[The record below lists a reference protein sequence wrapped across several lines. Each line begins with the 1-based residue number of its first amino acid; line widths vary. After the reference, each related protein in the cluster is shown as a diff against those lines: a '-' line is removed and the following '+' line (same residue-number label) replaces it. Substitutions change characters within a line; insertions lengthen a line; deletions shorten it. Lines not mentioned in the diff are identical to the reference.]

1 MRFFRGMMA
10 STLVD
15 REVVT
20 EQVPLVAPPHVHGRA
35 RELAHFAVRPNLGAG
50 LRAGVATVAPI
61 LAAQALGIA
70 DPMWLGLAGFST
82 AIADKGGAYLARA
95 RTMGGV
101 AIGMALSGMVAGL
114 ASERPHLS
122 IPLILLWAAA
132 GALMRA
138 FGAAPGTVGLS
149 AVITFIISLSMPAHT
164 IGAALERG
172 GLLVAGSAFA
182 MALSLFLWPVRAYA
196 PARGALAEAWR
207 ALADYA
213 DSVAHAQPRDF
224 ARFRSALEAA
234 RTTLAETRRGRPG
247 ESGRGERLL
256 MLSETANRTF
266 SALTALG
273 GALDAAAWSGQARGA
288 ERARETAAQMA
299 ALARELAD
307 AVSRE
312 RAPAPPPFPAP
323 GTAEEE
329 GGWLD
334 RLSAALRH
342 EATLGWQA
350 AAGVESGRRVR
361 PPESPSE
368 SRQTVMEVLRENLT
382 FRSVTLRHAL
392 RVGVTTAA
400 ATALAHALGV
410 ERGYWVAL
418 TALIVLQPSAGATW
432 VKGVQRIVGTMA
444 GGIVAAGI
452 IALVHDP
459 AALLAIVFV
468 LATAAVSVLLVN
480 YGVYS
485 ALLTPTFVLL
495 AEAATPDPHLAG
507 IRVANTLIGGALA
520 LVAARVLWPARE
532 GLAFR
537 GHLAAAIRALAAYVR
552 VATRRH
558 AHAATRAEADETRRA
573 AGLAVLNAEESLQLV
588 LWEGRRDRT
597 GEAGMAALAYVR
609 RGAEAANALAYAQA
623 SDPEAAAQVA
633 AFGVDAERAL
643 EALADGLDHA
653 PEELR
658 NPEIT
663 PPPYKPMVGRVMA
676 ELAEDVRA
684 LGGVLAR
691 GLVAARQ
698 EDVDAGGA
706 VTSLPRIVSTK
717 ARKRRPAKSGCRA
730 NASS

>member
-1 MRFFRGMMA
+1 LANQDPG
-10 STLVD
+10 
-15 REVVT
+15 T
-20 EQVPLVAPPHVHGRA
+20 EPQPLVAAPGVHGRA
-35 RELAHFAVRPNLGAG
+35 HELARFSVRPNLGAG

-61 LAAQALGIA
+61 LIA
-70 DPMWLGLAGFST
+70 HAMGVGAGATWLGLAGFST
-82 AIADKGGAYLARA
+82 AIGDKGGAYATRA
-95 RTMGGV
+95 RTMGGLAV
-101 AIGMALSGMVAGL
+101 GIAVSGMLGGL
-114 ASERPHLS
+114 ASGRPQLS
-122 IPLILLWAAA
+122 IPFIFLLATA

-149 AVITFIISLSMPAHT
+149 SVITFIISLSAPAHSLGEVT
-164 IGAALERG
+164 QRG
-172 GLLVAGSAFA
+172 GLLLAGSAFA

-196 PARGALAEAWR
+196 PARGALGECWR

-224 ARFRSALEAA
+224 SRFRTALEAA

-266 SALTALG
+266 GALTALG
-273 GALDAAAWSGQARGA
+273 GALDAAAWSGNASGADEARH
-288 ERARETAAQMA
+288 TAGQVA

-307 AVSRE
+307 AVERE
-312 RAPAPPPFPAP
+312 RAPAPPPFPA
-323 GTAEEE
+323 GETTDGGG

-334 RLSAALRH
+334 RLAAALRR

-350 AAGVESGRRVR
+350 AAGVESGRRVL
-361 PPESPSE
+361 PPDTPAE

-392 RVGVTTAA
+392 RVGVTAA
-400 ATALAHALGV
+400 LATALAHVLGV
-410 ERGYWVAL
+410 QRGYWVTL

-432 VKGVQRIVGTMA
+432 VKGVQRIGGTVA

-459 AALLAIVFV
+459 AVLLGIVFV
-468 LATAAVSVLLVN
+468 LAVAAVSVLLVN

-495 AEAATPDPHLAG
+495 AETSTPDPHLAG
-507 IRVANTLIGGALA
+507 IRMINTLIGGALA
-520 LVAARVLWPARE
+520 LVAARVLWPAPE

-537 GHLAAAIRALAAYVR
+537 GRLASAIHALAAYVR

-558 AHAATRAEADETRRA
+558 AHAATRAEADDARRA

-588 LWEGRRDRT
+588 LWEGRRDRA

-609 RGAEAANALAYAQA
+609 RAAEAANALGYAPA
-623 SDPEAAAQVA
+623 SNPDASAHVM
-633 AFGVDAERAL
+633 AFGEAAERAL
-643 EALADGLDHA
+643 DELASSLDTA
-653 PEELR
+653 PEEVRIPDLTAPASKPVVER
-658 NPEIT
+658 LMQEI
-663 PPPYKPMVGRVMA
+663 A
-676 ELAEDVRA
+676 ADVRA
-684 LGGVLAR
+684 LGGTLAR
-691 GLVAARQ
+691 GLVAAR
-698 EDVDAGGA
+698 EEEAG
-706 VTSLPRIVSTK
+706 
-717 ARKRRPAKSGCRA
+717 ARTG
-730 NASS
+730 

>member
-1 MRFFRGMMA
+1 MGER
-10 STLVD
+10 S
-15 REVVT
+15 EVA
-20 EQVPLVAPPHVHGRA
+20 EPQPLVAPPHVHGRA

-61 LAAQALGIA
+61 LVAHALGVR
-70 DPMWLGLAGFST
+70 DPMWLGLAGFTT

-101 AIGMALSGMVAGL
+101 AIGSALSGMIAGV

-122 IPLILLWAAA
+122 IPLILLWATA

-149 AVITFIISLSMPAHT
+149 SVITFIISLSLPAHSV
-164 IGAALERG
+164 GEVLERG
-172 GLLVAGSAFA
+172 GLLLAGSAFA
-182 MALSLFLWPVRAYA
+182 MGLSLFLWPVRAYA
-196 PARGALAEAWR
+196 PARLALAECWR

-213 DSVAHAQPRDF
+213 DAVARAEPRDF
-224 ARFRSALEAA
+224 AGFRAALEAA

-273 GALDAAAWSGQARGA
+273 GALEATAFTGLHPLSEARG
-288 ERARETAAQMA
+288 RHTAGEVA
-299 ALARELAD
+299 ALARELAN
-307 AVSRE
+307 AVERE
-312 RAPAPPPFPAP
+312 RDPVPPPFTAGQNEP
-323 GTAEEE
+323 GES
-329 GGWLD
+329 GWLD
-334 RLSAALRH
+334 RLAAQLRH

-361 PPESPSE
+361 PPESPAESE
-368 SRQTVMEVLRENLT
+368 QTVMEVLRENLT
-382 FRSVTLRHAL
+382 FRSVTLRYAL
-392 RVGVTTAA
+392 RAGVTTAA

-432 VKGVQRIVGTMA
+432 VKGVQRIGGTVA

-452 IALVHDP
+452 IALVHEP
-459 AALLAIVFV
+459 MALLAIVFV
-468 LATAAVSVLLVN
+468 LAVAAVSYLLVN

-495 AEAATPDPHLAG
+495 AEANTADPHLAG

-520 LVAARVLWPARE
+520 LVAARILWPAPE
-532 GLAFR
+532 GLTFR
-537 GHLAAAIRALAAYVR
+537 TRLAEAIHALAAYVR

-558 AHAATRAEADETRRA
+558 VHAATRAEADEARRA

-597 GEAGMAALAYVR
+597 GEAGMAALAYLR
-609 RGAEAANALAYAQA
+609 RAAEAANALAYAQA
-623 SDPEAAAQVA
+623 SRPEASAHVA
-633 AFGVDAERAL
+633 AFGEQAERAL
-643 EALADGLDHA
+643 EELAEGLESA

-658 NPEIT
+658 IPELAA
-663 PPPYKPMVGRVMA
+663 PPAKPVVGRLMG
-676 ELAEDVRA
+676 EFAEDVRA

-691 GLVAARQ
+691 GLTAARQ
-698 EDVDAGGA
+698 EDA
-706 VTSLPRIVSTK
+706 VAAQTR
-717 ARKRRPAKSGCRA
+717 
-730 NASS
+730 